1 MPLIRFVAQ
10 LLGWIMSGVYW
21 VLDKI
26 HIPNIG
32 LSILFFTVII
42 YILMWP
48 LQVKQQKSSKIMAAL
63 QPELKKIQKKYAGRR
78 DQASQAKM
86 QEETLALYRQ
96 YGTSP
101 TGSCGTLL
109 IQMPLL
115 FGLYQ
120 VIYHIPG
127 YVAKVRD
134 IFDGLATKIMAIP
147 SSSGVITKFI
157 SEKGVRVMGL
167 GEKLSK
173 ENVIDFLYALKPGQ
187 WAQLKEIGTF
197 TNAGLAEQMTQVQET
212 STKINSFL
220 GINIAESPWD
230 VITGVKA
237 NLTNG
242 STAKVLVI
250 LSLVVAVMI
259 PVLAWFTQWLNYKLM
274 PQSAAQESGAMRSM
288 NLIMPIF
295 SAFICITF
303 SMGIG
308 IYWIIGAVVRC
319 VQQVII
325 NRRIG
330 KLDPEDL
337 RKAAAEKQQKKL
349 EKQKDYERN
358 ITKQAQFG
366 AQERRNRKT
375 EADNNVDTEQIYEAM
390 KDAAP
395 TSITAKANLVRAYEE
410 RTGDRPGG
418 KKNKGNKK
426 R

>member
-32 LSILFFTVII
+32 LTIIFFTVII
-42 YILMWP
+42 YMLMWP

-63 QPELKKIQKKYAGRR
+63 QPELQKIQKKYAGRR
-78 DQASQAKM
+78 DQMSQQKL

-127 YVAKVRD
+127 YVSKVRD
-134 IFDGLATKIMAIP
+134 IFDGLATKLLAVP
-147 SSSGVITKFI
+147 SASGLIKNFIT
-157 SEKGVRVMGL
+157 ENRVRVTGI
-167 GEKLSK
+167 GETLTQN
-173 ENVIDFLYALKPGQ
+173 NVIDFLYALKPGQ
-187 WAQLKEIGTF
+187 WNQLKQISAF
-197 TNAGLAEQMTQVQET
+197 SGLSSQLTQVQDT
-212 STKINSFL
+212 STQINSFM

-230 VITGVKA
+230 VITSVKA
-237 NLTNG
+237 NLTSGN
-242 STAKVLVI
+242 TAKILVI
-250 LSLVVAVMI
+250 LSLVVAILI

-295 SAFICITF
+295 SAFICVTF

-308 IYWIIGAVVRC
+308 IYWIVGAIVRC
-319 VQQVII
+319 VQQVVI
-325 NRRIG
+325 NRKIG
-330 KLDPEDL
+330 KLNPEDL
-337 RKAAAEKQQKKL
+337 RKAAAEKQQKKI

-358 ITKQAQFG
+358 ITKQAKFG
-366 AQERRNRKT
+366 AQDKRSRKA
-375 EADNNVDTEQIYEAM
+375 EADSDVDTEKIYEAS
-390 KDAAP
+390 KSAAP

-410 RTGDRPGG
+410 RTGDKPGT
-418 KKNKGNKK
+418 KKNKSNKK
-426 R
+426 RK

>member
-32 LSILFFTVII
+32 LTIIFFTVII
-42 YILMWP
+42 YMLMWP

-63 QPELKKIQKKYAGRR
+63 QPELQKIQKKYAGRR
-78 DQASQAKM
+78 DQMSQQKL

-127 YVAKVRD
+127 YVSKVRD
-134 IFDGLATKIMAIP
+134 IFDGLATKLLAVP
-147 SSSGVITKFI
+147 SASGLIKNFIT
-157 SEKGVRVMGL
+157 ENRVRVTGI
-167 GEKLSK
+167 GETLTQN
-173 ENVIDFLYALKPGQ
+173 NVIDFLYALKPGQ
-187 WAQLKEIGTF
+187 WNQLKQISAF
-197 TNAGLAEQMTQVQET
+197 SGLSSQLTQVQDT
-212 STKINSFL
+212 STQINSFM

-230 VITGVKA
+230 VITSVKA
-237 NLTNG
+237 NLTSGN
-242 STAKVLVI
+242 TAKILVI
-250 LSLVVAVMI
+250 LSLVVAILI

-295 SAFICITF
+295 SAFICVTF

-308 IYWIIGAVVRC
+308 IYWIVGAIVRC
-319 VQQVII
+319 VQQVVI
-325 NRRIG
+325 NRKIG
-330 KLDPEDL
+330 KLNPEDL
-337 RKAAAEKQQKKL
+337 RKAAAEKQQKKI

-358 ITKQAQFG
+358 ITKQAKFG
-366 AQERRNRKT
+366 AQDKRSRKA
-375 EADNNVDTEQIYEAM
+375 EADSDVDTEKIYEAA
-390 KDAAP
+390 KSAAP

-410 RTGDRPGG
+410 RTGDKPGT
-418 KKNKGNKK
+418 KKNKSNKK
-426 R
+426 RK